1 MGTCRRGV
9 LTVAV
14 TDGVGVAAAGAIGS
28 SVLGGAAVDGL
39 VLFVVPAMAPP
50 MMAAAMIMPTTI
62 ANSVQKC
69 RRRKPHIFR
78 GFGSGGVTGKASA
91 TGLSFTSEL
100 YV

>member
-1 MGTCRRGV
+1 M

-14 TDGVGVAAAGAIGS
+14 TDGVGVAVAGATEP
-28 SVLGGAAVDGL
+28 SVPGGAAVDGEA
-39 VLFVVPAMAPP
+39 LFVVPAIAPP
-50 MMAAAMIMPTTI
+50 IMAAAMIMPTTI

-69 RRRKPHIFR
+69 RRRRPHIFR
-78 GFGSGGVTGKASA
+78 GLGSGGGTGTAST